1 MQKEKKVKSYQRRTK
16 SGKMVTVRAHTAK
29 YDAAEEAKELAKKKG
44 SGDELEA
51 RKRKLAMEQL
61 AGKKA
66 AEELEKQ
73 KAEKETE
80 EEPKEKKST
89 KSEVPKKFDYVMV
102 HEGKD
107 GRKGYRV
114 SDGRIWTKGA
124 DGKMTEVKP
133 SSLPKE
139 IQRLYKENEKD
150 FDRSKKKSEKAEKK
164 VRPVGAGTNGP
175 EPRVKKTTTTKKTA
189 STSSEPAFT
198 QAEYKAWYHWDQEN
212 DPKNKSALK
221 VAKALRAQM
230 GRAAYN
236 RYFNEMSDNYSA
248 RGHISAYKK
257 VGSFGGEESSTPK
270 KNKSKKSETSTPEA
284 PAIPKSESALKKAS
298 VAFLRRL
305 TEKPSS
311 AKTEKASKT
320 KTKDKS
326 IGKKNLSAKEEY
338 TAYRKAMDEKKK
350 VGKRLSV
357 TETTKLKK
365 LAKAAGVGRFIE

>member
-1 MQKEKKVKSYQRRTK
+1 MQKEKKVRTYQRRTK

-66 AEELEKQ
+66 AEELERQ

-80 EEPKEKKST
+80 EEPNEKKA
-89 KSEVPKKFDYVMV
+89 
-102 HEGKD
+102 
-107 GRKGYRV
+107 RK
-114 SDGRIWTKGA
+114 
-124 DGKMTEVKP
+124 
-133 SSLPKE
+133 
-139 IQRLYKENEKD
+139 
-150 FDRSKKKSEKAEKK
+150 SKKEESKKETKKKAEKK

-175 EPRVKKTTTTKKTA
+175 EPRAKKTTTTKKTA

-257 VGSFGGEESSTPK
+257 LGSGSDAPT
-270 KNKSKKSETSTPEA
+270 KSKSTS
-284 PAIPKSESALKKAS
+284 
-298 VAFLRRL
+298 V
-305 TEKPSS
+305 SS
-311 AKTEKASKT
+311 AKSTEGKSWGSAMKEKYPGATGKNAEIRSLLGVSHSMRLAPSGYTKGAVTTAIKELRKEGSPESIKMAERIEKTMLGKKSASK
-320 KTKDKS
+320 
-326 IGKKNLSAKEEY
+326 
-338 TAYRKAMDEKKK
+338 
-350 VGKRLSV
+350 
-357 TETTKLKK
+357 KK
-365 LAKAAGVGRFIE
+365 L